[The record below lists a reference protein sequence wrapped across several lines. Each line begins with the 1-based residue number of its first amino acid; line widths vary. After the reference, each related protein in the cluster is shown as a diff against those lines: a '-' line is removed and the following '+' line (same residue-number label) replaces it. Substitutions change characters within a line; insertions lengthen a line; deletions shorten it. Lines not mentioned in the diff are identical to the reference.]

1 MEENVKAEETGQI
14 DRNLLTAMIAL
25 VVLAIVAFSYWDRQK
40 LRDFEQAKAEIRG
53 DLLGEWGPYSRQQV
67 DMALG
72 TQVAAQQRNVAF
84 SKQVSFKAVVSRV
97 APAVVSVNI
106 RSSFVNDNQ
115 TGQAIP
121 LVGPNAALA
130 PQDPQQPQG
139 AWGGKMGGWSMG
151 QGGYLIC
158 PNCGTQVPHQR
169 GVPAYTV
176 PCPSCGMQMMRA
188 GAIGPRPIVPPIAP
202 QQQVAP
208 PPGGYQFQVPNKGGS
223 GVIVN
228 RSGYV
233 LTNHHVIHG
242 ARDISVTLSYGGVT
256 KTYPAQL
263 IDEAPDL
270 DFAILKILSK
280 GNEQFTA
287 IPIGNSDAMSV
298 GDEVLTIGSPFGL
311 EQTVTFGIVSNTNRT
326 MTVGDKTFNNF
337 IQTDAPINPG
347 SSGGP
352 LINMDGELIGIN
364 TAIYSPTQG
373 FSGIGFASPI
383 NPAKAAFPEF
393 IATSPNNVTRAL
405 MRNAPGWVRGQL
417 QAGGQVPRGSGLN
430 PWCPPVP
437 RRQQVANVP
446 RGQGLNPWCPPVPR
460 RQQVANVPRGQG
472 LNPWCPP
479 VPMAQQVANAQS
491 RPYLGIR
498 TQNVDAKTKAFLDLP
513 SARGAIVT
521 EVFNGSP
528 CWAAG
533 LKRGDVIYRVDRRAI
548 RDHAML
554 DGFLQAKR
562 PGEEVNLAVYRAGKM
577 INLTPKLTARPVGLT
592 QSGFL
597 DGRPPEIPQEGIL
610 QAQAV
615 ALPAQPFN
623 PENIAPPIPG
633 LTGPLTGSEVGAGEI
648 EALGMGVEELVPE
661 LALAYG
667 IPKGVKGL
675 IIAESANQAEAAGL
689 LAGDV
694 IQRINKRRVRTIV
707 DFMKVMRKAD
717 LNKGVYLDVYRQGQ
731 TFQLKMKN

>member
-1 MEENVKAEETGQI
+1 
-14 DRNLLTAMIAL
+14 
-25 VVLAIVAFSYWDRQK
+25 
-40 LRDFEQAKAEIRG
+40 
-53 DLLGEWGPYSRQQV
+53 
-67 DMALG
+67 
-72 TQVAAQQRNVAF
+72 
-84 SKQVSFKAVVSRV
+84 
-97 APAVVSVNI
+97 
-106 RSSFVNDNQ
+106 
-115 TGQAIP
+115 
-121 LVGPNAALA
+121 
-130 PQDPQQPQG
+130 
-139 AWGGKMGGWSMG
+139 MGGRG
-151 QGGYLIC
+151 IGPGGYLIC
-158 PNCGTQVPHQR
+158 PNCSTQVPHQR

-176 PCPSCGMQMMRA
+176 PCPSCGMQMTRA
-188 GAIGPRPIVPPIAP
+188 GAIGSRPIVPPIAP

-270 DFAILKILSK
+270 DFAILKILSN

-311 EQTVTFGIVSNTNRT
+311 EQTVTFGIVSNTNRS
-326 MTVGDKTFNNF
+326 MTVGNKTFNNF

-352 LINMDGELIGIN
+352 LINVDGELIGIN

-393 IATSPNNVTRAL
+393 IETTPNNVTREL
-405 MRNAPGWVRGQL
+405 IRNAPGWFRGQL
-417 QAGGQVPRGSGLN
+417 QAGGQIPRGSGLN
-430 PWCPPVP
+430 PWYPP
-437 RRQQVANVP
+437 A
-446 RGQGLNPWCPPVPR
+446 
-460 RQQVANVPRGQG
+460 
-472 LNPWCPP
+472 
-479 VPMAQQVANAQS
+479 PMAQQVANAQS

-498 TQNVDAKTKAFLDLP
+498 TQDVDPKTKAFLDLP
-513 SARGAIVT
+513 TSRGAIVT
-521 EVFNGSP
+521 EVFDGSP
-528 CWAAG
+528 SWAAG

-562 PGEEVNLAVYRAGKM
+562 PGEELNLAVYRAGKM
-577 INLTPKLTARPVGLT
+577 INLIPKLTARPVGP
-592 QSGFL
+592 QG
-597 DGRPPEIPQEGIL
+597 IPQAGIL
-610 QAQAV
+610 RAQAV
-615 ALPAQPFN
+615 ALAPQPFN
-623 PENIAPPIPG
+623 PGPAAAPEPG

-661 LALAYG
+661 LAFAYG

-675 IIAESANQAEAAGL
+675 IVAESVNQAEAAGL